1 MRAIPLLVL
10 LALSF
15 QEVPEPAGSLAWKLG
30 KNDFARFNA
39 YKVTLAGGEETAR
52 VNPERLAGIF
62 GYEIQ
67 DKTQYRPSE
76 LSKAELPLL
85 LGFSLPPRQL
95 KVGQSHVWTV
105 EIDEGFDYG
114 PVTATCSATRVA
126 AVEVNLVPCA
136 KINLNAKLSRS
147 ARASAAARPPKFV
160 HNGNLNA
167 TLYFDPAKGVARRL
181 DFHFLLT
188 LAQVDAKGAL
198 ESIDQR
204 EQLDLSEV
212 LTARHRTFE
221 AEVNAAIEKGIAYVW
236 RSFNAKDGRWGAHH
250 QHTTGQTALALLTI
264 LKGSMDRKDPRIAN
278 ALNWLISQPLQ
289 HTYDVALSLMALE
302 AFYSPGDAAARSA
315 SAADK
320 DIASRID
327 PGHAR
332 WGGSAAKW
340 LEINLAKGMWSYP
353 STDANARD
361 FSNTQYGVL
370 GLYSGARCGFAPD
383 LAIVRQ
389 LMESYLRVQ
398 QKDGPRTDLAL
409 HEGEVSGKTTARFA
423 ARARGWPYYDHPD
436 DPVYGSMTAGG
447 VSSLVILDALRRR
460 GSDAKYGTKEQGLAR
475 TAIRDGW
482 AWMFNRWTVKGNPAR
497 GREWIYYYLYGLERS
512 AMLDGVGRVGDHD
525 WYWEGA
531 TFLVSNQASDGA
543 WFTGNGVAFYDVCF
557 AILFLKRATVR
568 VATGK

>member
-1 MRAIPLLVL
+1 MRAFALLVL
-10 LALSF
+10 LALPL
-15 QEVPEPAGSLAWKLG
+15 QEVPEPTGPLAWKLA
-30 KNDFARFNA
+30 KNEFAKFNA
-39 YKVTLAGGEETAR
+39 YKISLSGGEETAR
-52 VNPERLAGIF
+52 DNPERLAGLF

-67 DKTQYRPSE
+67 DKTHYRPAQLDKS
-76 LSKAELPLL
+76 ELPLI
-85 LGFSLPPRQL
+85 LGLSLPPKQI
-95 KVGQSHVWTV
+95 KVGQTTEWTV
-105 EIDEGFDYG
+105 ELDEGFDYG
-114 PVTATCSATRVA
+114 PVTAKCNATRVA
-126 AVEVNLVPCA
+126 AVDVNLVPCA

-147 ARASAAARPPKFV
+147 GRASTAVRPPRFV

-167 TLYFDPAKGVARRL
+167 TLYFDAAKGVARRL
-181 DFHFLLT
+181 DFHFMLS
-188 LAQVDAKGAL
+188 LAPIDAKGAL
-198 ESIDQR
+198 ESIDLR
-204 EQLDLSEV
+204 EQLDLADV

-221 AEVNAAIEKGIAYVW
+221 GEVNAAIEKGVAYVW
-236 RSFNAKDGRWGAHH
+236 RSFNTRDGRWGAHDR
-250 QHTTGQTALALLTI
+250 HTTGQTALALLTI
-264 LKGSMDRKDPRIAN
+264 LKGSMDRKDPRITS

-320 DIASRID
+320 DIATRID
-327 PGHAR
+327 AGHAR

-353 STDANARD
+353 STVPNDRD

-383 LAIVRQ
+383 LAIVKQ

-398 QKDGPRTDLAL
+398 QKEGPKTEFAL
-409 HEGEVSGKTTARFA
+409 QEGEIAGRTTARFVA
-423 ARARGWPYYDHPD
+423 KARGWPYYDHPD

-447 VSSLVILDALRRR
+447 ISSLVILDALRRR
-460 GSDAKYGTKEQGLAR
+460 GGDPKYGTKEQGLVKS
-475 TAIRDGW
+475 AIRDGW
-482 AWMFNRWTVKGNPAR
+482 AWLFDRWTVKGNPAH
-497 GREWIYYYLYGLERS
+497 GREWLYYYLYGIERS
-512 AMLDGVGRVGDHD
+512 AMLDGVARVGDHD

-531 TFLVSNQASDGA
+531 TYLVSNQTSDGM
-543 WFTGNGVAFYDVCF
+543 WFTRNGVAFYDVCF